1 MELARYPTFVEVPG
15 VKYAN
20 EFRMFAGE
28 RDPDEIDYN
37 DNAYI
42 LDDKEEDPGLMATP
56 TPGTIANL
64 PED

>member
-1 MELARYPTFVEVPG
+1 MFVG
-15 VKYAN
+15 A
-20 EFRMFAGE
+20 

-42 LDDKEEDPGLMATP
+42 LDDKEEDPTLNAP
-56 TPGTIANL
+56 TGAAAAQMNL